1 MEKGLILTQEQID
14 ILQNNDI
21 QFYYYDGIDLFSEE
35 SNQLKDNRFEIEF
48 DNTVEYENA
57 LYVLGLS

>member
-1 MEKGLILTQEQID
+1 MEKGLILTQEQIN

>member
-1 MEKGLILTQEQID
+1 MEKGLILTQEQIN

-21 QFYYYDGIDLFSEE
+21 QFYYYDGFDLFSEE
-35 SNQLKDNRFEIEF
+35 SNQLKDNRFKIEF
-48 DNTVEYENA
+48 DNTAEYENA

>member
-1 MEKGLILTQEQID
+1 MEKGLILTQEQIN

-21 QFYYYDGIDLFSEE
+21 QFYYYDGFDLFSEE

>member
-21 QFYYYDGIDLFSEE
+21 QFYYYDGFDLFSEE